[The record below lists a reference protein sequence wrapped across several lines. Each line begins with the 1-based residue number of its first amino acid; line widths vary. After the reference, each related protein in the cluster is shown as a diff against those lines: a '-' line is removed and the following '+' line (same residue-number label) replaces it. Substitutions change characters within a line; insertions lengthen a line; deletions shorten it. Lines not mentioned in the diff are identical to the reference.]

1 MHRRPL
7 LRLLNDYRY
16 RHPDEADVVQR
27 FRTFVES
34 HPDCFERRLTVGHVT
49 GSAWLVDRAGTH
61 VLLTHHRKLDLWIQ
75 LGGHADGNP
84 DPLAVA
90 LEEARE
96 ESGLGDLEPMGED
109 VFDLAIHDIPAIG
122 DEPAHQHYD
131 VRFALRVTGS
141 ECYTVS
147 RESHDLAW
155 VEIAR
160 LGDYTREDSMMRL
173 ARKWLALRRN
183 PHP

>member
-1 MHRRPL
+1 MHRQVL
-7 LRLLNDYRY
+7 LHLLNDYRH
-16 RHPDEADVVQR
+16 RHPAEAGVVRR

-34 HPDCFERRLTVGHVT
+34 HPDCFDRRLKVGHVT

-96 ESGLGDLEPMGED
+96 ESGLSDLAPVGED

-122 DEPAHQHYD
+122 ADPAHKHYD
-131 VRFALRVTGS
+131 VRFALRATGS
-141 ECYTVS
+141 ERYTVGD
-147 RESHDLAW
+147 ESHDLAW
-155 VEIAR
+155 VEIER
-160 LGDYTREDSMMRL
+160 LGDYTSEVSMLRL
-173 ARKWLALRRN
+173 ARKWLALERN
-183 PHP
+183 RHP